1 MAHDLF
7 QGTMAY
13 VGAIPGE
20 PPPWHGLGKLVSADV
35 TAEEMIVAANLG
47 WMVWKEPAPGARL
60 RTEDPETYDR
70 YLVMREPVGPDEA
83 CSVALG
89 MVTSAYEPV
98 QNHEAFAFFEPFIEN
113 RWASF
118 STAGALGNGERIW
131 VMARLVGDIE
141 IAPDDIVERYLLLS
155 TSHHGKGAVSIRFT
169 PIRVVCQ
176 NTLNLA
182 MRGGT
187 GVCTIRHTPYVR
199 AHLRKAQAEELRRI
213 SEKVFDGAQQR
224 FRAMADRRM
233 QTPEMFAYLDR
244 VFPRTRLQ
252 EQRNRTPHSWDAV
265 WRILEDE
272 RVTPRGTEDTLWA
285 VYNAVV
291 RYEDYRPTDERLEE
305 SRLARVWFGRGRGLK
320 LRALNAAKAF
330 LN

>member
-1 MAHDLF
+1 M
-7 QGTMAY
+7 
-13 VGAIPGE
+13 
-20 PPPWHGLGKLVSADV
+20 SADV
-35 TAEEMIVAANLG
+35 TAEEMIVAANLD
-47 WMVWKEPAPGARL
+47 WTVWKEPAPGARL
-60 RTEDPETYDR
+60 QTQDPETYDR

-113 RWASF
+113 QWAGF

-141 IAPDDIVERYLLLS
+141 IAPDDMVERYLLLS
-155 TSHHGKGAVSIRFT
+155 TSHHGKGAVSVRFT

-213 SEKVFDGAQQR
+213 SEKVFDGAERR

-233 QTPEMFAYLDR
+233 QTPEAFAYLDA
-244 VFPRTRLQ
+244 VFPRTRSHK
-252 EQRNRTPHSWDAV
+252 ERNRTPDSWMKV
-265 WRILEDE
+265 WRVLDDE
-272 RVTPRGTEDTLWA
+272 RVTPLRTKDTLWA
-285 VYNAVV
+285 LYNAVV
-291 RYEDYRPTDERLEE
+291 RYEDYRPSTETLPD
-305 SRLARVWFGRGRGLK
+305 SRLSRVWFGRGRALK
-320 LRALNAAKAF
+320 IRALRAARALLN
-330 LN
+330 